1 MKKILTLFVALIAAI
16 SVSAQNYAGSSK
28 FSDNWSVGVEGGVQ
42 TNLKAWNQPQGAVAG
57 ININKQIS
65 PLFGLTAEGLV
76 GINNVRN
83 WSDVASHF
91 CNGVAIDQLNIFGDG
106 RLNLTNALF
115 GYKGKPRFLEIE
127 ALGGIGYGHTYVASA
142 TGTDDV
148 LTKAGLN
155 INFNL
160 FKNRALT
167 LAVKPAVI
175 WSIKDRH
182 FDVHNGVAQLTAGL
196 VWHFGTSN
204 GKRYIEK
211 IDVNQIIAD
220 NESLN
225 TEIAYLKDELA
236 KKPNEVIVHEA
247 AAPQPVATNAVA
259 EVVEKTAI
267 VFFAKNSSVLTD
279 EAKETLDNVK
289 AQFVKIVAT
298 ASPEG
303 AQKYNQALS
312 EKRAAVVADYLTK
325 KGVKVS
331 SYEGL
336 GSTGKASNRVAIV
349 TVEQ

>member
-115 GYKGKPRFLEIE
+115 GYKGKPRFLELE
-127 ALGGIGYGHTYVASA
+127 ALGGIGYGHTYISGA

-148 LTKAGLN
+148 LAKAGLN

-167 LAVKPAVI
+167 IAVKPAVI

-211 IDVNQIIAD
+211 IDVNQLIAD
-220 NESLN
+220 NEYLN
-225 TEIAYLKDELA
+225 NEVAHLTDELA
-236 KKPNEVIVHEA
+236 KKPQEVIVHEA
-247 AAPQPVATNAVA
+247 AASQPVATNAVA
-259 EVVEKTAI
+259 EVIEKTAI

-336 GSTGKASNRVAIV
+336 GSTGEASNRVAIV